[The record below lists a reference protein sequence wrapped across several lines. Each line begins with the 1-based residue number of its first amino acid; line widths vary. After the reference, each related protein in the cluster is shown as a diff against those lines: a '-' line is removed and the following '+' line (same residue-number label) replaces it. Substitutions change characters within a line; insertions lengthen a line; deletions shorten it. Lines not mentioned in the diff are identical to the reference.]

1 MYVCD
6 VDDNDRDIKIRVIK
20 SQEAF
25 GDLPKRS
32 QCLCIMLFQYEAL
45 PTVQVKQGDVHNFH
59 QPGHWLSPLAC
70 LSGKQSYGP

>member
-1 MYVCD
+1 MMVFRGFWQSICNF
-6 VDDNDRDIKIRVIK
+6 DDNDRDVGNKLIK

-45 PTVQVKQGDVHNFH
+45 PTVQVKHQGHAHHF
-59 QPGHWLSPLAC
+59 Q
-70 LSGKQSYGP
+70 